1 MVSPPMDP
9 TRTRPRSPTLR
20 LLDPI
25 RWVVDDRIDRRLQ
38 ADVARCAGAIVSGID
53 FAAIERELVA
63 CIASLPSDG
72 ACG

>member
-1 MVSPPMDP
+1 MDP
-9 TRTRPRSPTLR
+9 TRTRPRPATPR

-25 RWVVDDRIDRRLQ
+25 RWAVDDGIDQRLQ
-38 ADVARCAGAIVSGID
+38 ADLARCAGAITSGID

-63 CIASLPSDG
+63 GIASLPSDE